1 MTCYTIGHSTRS
13 LEDFIYIVKQY
24 KINCIMDVRKEPYA
38 SNKYTEVFN
47 REFLDIKLKAEGINY
62 TYCGKELGGSIKAEE
77 VMDEEGD
84 FDKIIINPLFQ
95 KGIERVRAEIEKGQ
109 KIALLCSE
117 RNPLNCH
124 RSILIGYVLSTIG
137 IFVDHIIDENNI
149 KNQSRIEEELFITYE
164 PRLKNKLVNISMQD
178 ILDSVKYDDISVK
191 EVKRKI
197 IEQGYRMKWKE
208 TIEKKFREC
217 SHSVECSRCR

>member
-1 MTCYTIGHSTRS
+1 MEALIDMVCYTIGHSTRS
-13 LEDFIYIVKQY
+13 LEDLINIVKQY
-24 KINCIMDVRKEPYA
+24 KINCIMDVRREPYA
-38 SNKYTEVFN
+38 SNKYTEIFN

-62 TYCGKELGGSIKAEE
+62 IYYGKELGGRIKEE
-77 VMDEEGD
+77 GVMDEEGDVD
-84 FDKIIINPLFQ
+84 FDKIIINSLFQ
-95 KGIERVRAEIEKGQ
+95 KGIEKVRIEIDKGQ

-124 RSILIGYVLSTIG
+124 RSILIGYVLSKIE
-137 IFVDHIIDENNI
+137 IFVEHIIDENNT
-149 KNQSRIEEELFITYE
+149 KSQSRIEEELFITYE

-197 IEQGYRMKWKE
+197 IEQGYRIKWKE
-208 TIEKKFREC
+208 INKN
-217 SHSVECSRCR
+217 SM